1 MADIQNQ
8 HLIVT
13 TEIKN
18 FNHVL
23 IRTELYKLPSVLRR
37 FAVTSLV
44 NIIHFLIYTLSFSGN
59 ALWVAALNYL
69 FHYFLRP
76 FSGSQPGR
84 KVRV

>member
-13 TEIKN
+13 TEIKH

-23 IRTELYKLPSVLRR
+23 IRTELHKFPSVLRH

-44 NIIHFLIYTLSFSGN
+44 NILHFLIHTLSFSGN
-59 ALWVAALNYL
+59 AL
-69 FHYFLRP
+69 
-76 FSGSQPGR
+76 
-84 KVRV
+84 